1 MLSSMLRRRYGG
13 AVSIIPKNKF
23 LHSRFV
29 STFMLSRILS
39 DTNTNT
45 NTNPIPYPYYDDFGS
60 MGFHH
65 GHISNNYISAVTW
78 FENHLSYGYAPIS
91 EYNTVLSS
99 LLKMGYHPA
108 VLSLAQQLE
117 ESHNNH
123 LQRVLPDIHTWTI
136 LIKAHCFDGN
146 MSSAMSLFHKI
157 INNGH
162 CPSTEETL
170 NLLLHGFCC
179 RRQIHKAM
187 LFYNYIILKNNAT
200 GTGFQWNHGSY
211 LILIT
216 GLCRIGETQSAI
228 QLLRK
233 ALQIEIDTEN
243 LDGFTVKRCYNTVIF
258 RLACKD
264 RLINQ
269 AYDLYSEMKLHVN
282 NKVSPNS
289 DTYHHLIFGYCIIGQ
304 FKQAIRLFEEFKA
317 SINIRRPCPLTLAV
331 TEREVK
337 SAKSVVAV
345 MIKGGVRP
353 NVASYHSVIDRL
365 YKGQSRRRIM
375 NKIAQKVDTLV
386 RPKIILD
393 WYHEY
398 M

>member
-1 MLSSMLRRRYGG
+1 MLLSMLRRRYGG
-13 AVSIIPKNKF
+13 AVSIIPSNNKF
-23 LHSRFV
+23 LPPGRSV
-29 STFMLSRILS
+29 STCMLSKVLS
-39 DTNTNT
+39 NTNNNNNTNT
-45 NTNPIPYPYYDDFGS
+45 IPYDDDSGS
-60 MGFHH
+60 RVILPDYLCF
-65 GHISNNYISAVTW
+65 NKYISAVTW
-78 FENHLSYGYAPIS
+78 FENNLSDGYASIS
-91 EYNTVLSS
+91 EYNAVLSS
-99 LLKMGYHPA
+99 LLRMGYHPT
-108 VLSLAQQLE
+108 VLSFAQQLE

-136 LIKAHCFDGN
+136 LIKAHAFDGN
-146 MSSAMSLFHKI
+146 MFSAMSFFHKI

-162 CPSTEETL
+162 RPTAEETL
-170 NLLLHGFCC
+170 NILLHGFCV
-179 RRQIHKAM
+179 RHQIHKAM
-187 LFYNYIILKNNAT
+187 LFYNYIVLKNENGA
-200 GTGFQWNHGSY
+200 GFKWNYHSY

-233 ALQIEIDTEN
+233 ALQIEIDTES
-243 LDGFTVKRCYNTVIF
+243 LHAFTVMRCYNTIIF

-269 AYDLYSEMKLHVN
+269 AYDLYSEMKLHGN
-282 NKVSPNS
+282 NVSPNS
-289 DTYHHLIFGYCIIGQ
+289 HTYHHLIFGYCIIGQ
-304 FKQAIRLFEEFKA
+304 FKQAIRLFKEFKA
-317 SINIRRPCPLTLAV
+317 SINIRPCLLTIAV

-345 MIKGGVRP
+345 MIKGGLRP

-365 YKGQSRRRIM
+365 YKGQSRRRVM

-386 RPKIILD
+386 RPKIFPD
-393 WYHEY
+393 GYYDY

>member
-1 MLSSMLRRRYGG
+1 MLLSLLRRRYGG
-13 AVSIIPKNKF
+13 AVSIIPNNPR
-23 LHSRFV
+23 RFV
-29 STFMLSRILS
+29 STCMLSGVLS
-39 DTNTNT
+39 DTNT
-45 NTNPIPYPYYDDFGS
+45 IPFDDSGS
-60 MGFHH
+60 GVIHPDLA
-65 GHISNNYISAVTW
+65 SNNYISAVTW
-78 FENHLSYGYAPIS
+78 FENNLSSGYASIS
-91 EYNTVLSS
+91 DYNTVLSS
-99 LLKMGYHPA
+99 LLRMGYSPT

-162 CPSTEETL
+162 RPTAEETL
-170 NLLLHGFCC
+170 NLLLHGFCV

-200 GTGFQWNHGSY
+200 GAGFKWNHHSY

-233 ALQIEIDTEN
+233 ALQIETDTES
-243 LDGFTVKRCYNTVIF
+243 LDGITVMLCYNTIIF

-264 RLINQ
+264 KLINQ
-269 AYDLYSEMKLHVN
+269 AYDLYSEMKLHGN
-282 NKVSPNS
+282 NVSPNS

-304 FKQAIRLFEEFKA
+304 FKQAIRLFKEFKA
-317 SINIRRPCPLTLAV
+317 SINIHRPCLLTLAV

-337 SAKSVVAV
+337 SAKSAVAV
-345 MIKGGVRP
+345 MIKGGLRP

-365 YKGQSRRRIM
+365 YKGQSRRRVM

-386 RPKIILD
+386 RPKIIPD
-393 WYHEY
+393 GYYDY

>member
-1 MLSSMLRRRYGG
+1 MFLSMLRRYGG
-13 AVSIIPKNKF
+13 AVSITPKNNKF
-23 LHSRFV
+23 LPRRRFV
-29 STFMLSRILS
+29 STCFLLSGILS
-39 DTNTNT
+39 NTNTNT
-45 NTNPIPYPYYDDFGS
+45 NTNTIPFDDS
-60 MGFHH
+60 ESRVILPDY
-65 GHISNNYISAVTW
+65 GHVINNYISAVTW
-78 FENHLSYGYAPIS
+78 FENNLSYGYAPIS
-91 EYNTVLSS
+91 DYNTVLSS
-99 LLKMGYHPA
+99 LLSMGYAPT

-136 LIKAHCFDGN
+136 LIKAHCSEGS

-162 CPSTEETL
+162 RPTTEDTL
-170 NLLLHGFCC
+170 NILLRGFCC
-179 RRQIHKAM
+179 RHQIHKAM
-187 LFYNYIILKNNAT
+187 LFYNYITLKNNEN
-200 GTGFQWNHGSY
+200 GGFKWNHRSY
-211 LILIT
+211 HILIT

-233 ALQIEIDTEN
+233 ALQIEIDTKN
-243 LDGFTVKRCYNTVIF
+243 HDGITVLRCYKTIIF

-264 RLINQ
+264 RLIYQ
-269 AYDLYSEMKLHVN
+269 AYDLYSEIKLHGID
-282 NKVSPNS
+282 VSPNS

-304 FKQAIRLFEEFKA
+304 FKQAIRLFKEFKA
-317 SINIRRPCPLTLAV
+317 SKNIRPCLLTLEV

-365 YKGQSRRRIM
+365 YTAQSRRRVI

-386 RPKIILD
+386 RLKIIPD
-393 WYHEY
+393 GYFDY